1 MSPRSRVRA
10 PLGLPCQVT
19 RVWSK
24 GLDLRSN
31 AKRFVGSNPTSDI
44 KKTLRLL
51 VRRAVLAQ
59 LVERLTFNQV
69 ALGSSPRY
77 SNMVPWCNRLAF
89 WTLNPA
95 IRVQIPAE
103 PYISL

>member
-44 KKTLRLL
+44 KDLATVSKAS
-51 VRRAVLAQ
+51 AVLAQ

-69 ALGSSPRY
+69 VGGSSPSCDTNY
-77 SNMVPWCNRLAF
+77 DA
-89 WTLNPA
+89 
-95 IRVQIPAE
+95 RVV
-103 PYISL
+103 